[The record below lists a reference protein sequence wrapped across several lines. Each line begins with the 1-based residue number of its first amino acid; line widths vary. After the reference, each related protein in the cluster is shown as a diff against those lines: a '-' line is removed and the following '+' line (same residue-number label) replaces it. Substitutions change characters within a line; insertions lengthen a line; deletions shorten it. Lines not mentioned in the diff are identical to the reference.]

1 MYANMGDETFKAM
14 RRRLT
19 INKVKMEW
27 NLNAHRLAR
36 TLGK

>member
-14 RRRLT
+14 RRKLSHRKT
-19 INKVKMEW
+19 KMEW
-27 NLNAHRLAR
+27 NLNAHRVAR